1 MQVLLS
7 EQEYNKMKN
16 DLNFHRNGSKNS
28 LKDLRELIH
37 NFQRAFQVTAKGYE
51 KNKVE
56 VVDIKLDVSKLI
68 EIIIKNCFDERERK
82 AINNYIDNGNRVK
95 LSNVKMNEFDK
106 DIFLN
111 NIIDRIGKV

>member
-68 EIIIKNCFDERERK
+68 EIIIKIVLMREK
-82 AINNYIDNGNRVK
+82 EKLLIIISIMAIV
-95 LSNVKMNEFDK
+95 
-106 DIFLN
+106 
-111 NIIDRIGKV
+111 